1 MSTKASCEVLG
12 SLEFIPESWP
22 LVIFLLTVCYSSCI
36 LVWLINVC
44 AHVCTLGG
52 PIDNRGRC
60 VIYYHMISASSSLF
74 PVPLSFTSAYII
86 NCAHMLALLSLE
98 SRVLII
104 GQHVLAHDPVD
115 TFSGTW
121 TLKCQLDLHPRP
133 ECPGVWIFQT
143 FTSIPSLAELD
154 KHGHFAHLEV
164 SEGSGQRSY
173 QMEEEDHSVSDQQVH
188 EYGCVEA

>member
-1 MSTKASCEVLG
+1 MRFCPIGFTVLLLNYRKIPSNARKLSCVDYRGMGGGGKGARQMSTKASCEVLG

-22 LVIFLLTVCYSSCI
+22 LVIFLLTVCYASCI

-143 FTSIPSLAELD
+143 FTSIP
-154 KHGHFAHLEV
+154 
-164 SEGSGQRSY
+164 
-173 QMEEEDHSVSDQQVH
+173 
-188 EYGCVEA
+188 